1 MPKFDPNAGPF
12 SKIRPGKLTKK
23 DKQYIQDYHKIRDVK
38 DIALHLKRYEMT
50 VRDYINTLVAPDP
63 TSIPTNLN
71 DFDNNIASFS
81 LRQKP
86 EWLQISNQFDPDELK
101 HFEHK
106 YNELVAQFDNDVTA
120 TEDMQIIHLIKL
132 ELLTNRILVDIRKL
146 EKDQRRIR
154 KNLAAFRSI
163 GNLTE
168 TDIERISGLEESLSS
183 LISIA
188 HGKNKEYIQ
197 LDAEYVKQMRE
208 MKGTREQRLKNI
220 EERKENWMALMKAVQ
235 DKDFIEQEGSMLAK
249 IQKAVDNERK
259 RLTDYHQYGDNQL
272 DQPILSAETIKDDY
286 EK

>member
-1 MPKFDPNAGPF
+1 MPSFDPNAGPF
-12 SKIRPGKLTKK
+12 SKIRPGKLTQK
-23 DKQYIQDYHKIRDVK
+23 DKKYIQDYHKIRDVK
-38 DIALHLKRYEMT
+38 DIAKHLKRHEVT
-50 VRDYINTLVAPDP
+50 VREYINTLVVPDP
-63 TSIPTNLN
+63 STIPT
-71 DFDNNIASFS
+71 DIPPERVASFS

-106 YNELVAQFDNDVTA
+106 YNDLVAQFDNDVTA

-154 KNLAAFRSI
+154 KNLAVFRSV

-183 LISIA
+183 IISIA

-235 DKDFIEQEGSMLAK
+235 DKDFIEQEGAMLAK
-249 IQKAVDNERK
+249 IQKAVENERK